1 MFTGLVQTHSTVL
14 EKSKA
19 EGGYKL
25 ALSKPEA
32 FNDLKIG
39 ESIAVNGIC
48 LTLEN
53 YDESKLGFFVGM
65 ETLAKTD
72 FLTWRI
78 NHDVNLEQ
86 SLRMSD
92 RLGGHMVSGHVDGTA
107 LVTVATPEG
116 EGMHLEI
123 QVKPEHVKWII
134 PKGSLTINGVSLTVN
149 EFDKERL
156 SFFLIPETLKM
167 TNLKNLSPGDF
178 VNIECD
184 SFVKVIIEKL
194 GEKFGNQFTEKLSQK
209 IEGMSL

>member
-1 MFTGLVQTHSTVL
+1 MFTGLIQTDSTVM
-14 EKSKA
+14 EKIKA

-25 ALSKPEA
+25 ALSKPIG
-32 FNDLKIG
+32 FSDLRIG

-53 YDESKLGFFVGM
+53 FDSEKLRFFVGM

-78 NHDVNLEQ
+78 DHKVNLEQ

-107 LVTVATPEG
+107 LVTKVFPEG

-123 QVKPEHVKWII
+123 QIKPEHAKWII
-134 PKGSLTINGVSLTVN
+134 PKGSVTVNGVSLTVN
-149 EFDKERL
+149 ELEQERV
-156 SFFLIPETLKM
+156 SFFLIPETLKI
-167 TNLKNLSPGDF
+167 TNLKDLNAGDF

-184 SFVKVIIEKL
+184 NFVKVIIEKL
-194 GEKFGNQFTEKLSQK
+194 GAKFGENFSQK
-209 IEGMSL
+209 IEGIR